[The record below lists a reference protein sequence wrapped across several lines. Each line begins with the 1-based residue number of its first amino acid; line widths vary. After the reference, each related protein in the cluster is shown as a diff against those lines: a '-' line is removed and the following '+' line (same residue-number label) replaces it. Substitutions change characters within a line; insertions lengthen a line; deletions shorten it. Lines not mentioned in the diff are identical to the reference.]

1 MLNHLKLVS
10 PALAL
15 VLGALLLVP
24 SQAPAAF
31 TTHFNPL
38 LNELEARSLALSNSP
53 LRAEKR
59 QKQAA
64 DLAIRTINR
73 STTSLRSDITMAG
86 TVARTLATAFKSDFT
101 NSPPAD
107 ASPASLGS
115 LLARAFA
122 GLQADVQG
130 EATELSALIASL
142 PAGTART
149 KARTSLSK
157 AQGSLGQIGTA
168 TTYPT
173 WSRLLNDALKSVL
186 AGQDTA
192 IKAGGTIGGP
202 GGSSGTN
209 SFTAT
214 ITVNGVAHAFV
225 ANTITPAWLQSFDQL
240 NINASSSSAGS
251 ELMGVSAF
259 PFTGAT
265 GAYDLAAA
273 GSYYTYNFATYFVTS
288 GTLNITRFSAATHS
302 VEGTFSFTA
311 TKPLGGGNVSVNNGT
326 FSVTNLVIIP

>member
-101 NSPPAD
+101 NSPPPM
-107 ASPASLGS
+107 PAL
-115 LLARAFA
+115 RR
-122 GLQADVQG
+122 
-130 EATELSALIASL
+130 SAPS
-142 PAGTART
+142 
-149 KARTSLSK
+149 
-157 AQGSLGQIGTA
+157 
-168 TTYPT
+168 
-173 WSRLLNDALKSVL
+173 
-186 AGQDTA
+186 
-192 IKAGGTIGGP
+192 
-202 GGSSGTN
+202 
-209 SFTAT
+209 
-214 ITVNGVAHAFV
+214 
-225 ANTITPAWLQSFDQL
+225 
-240 NINASSSSAGS
+240 
-251 ELMGVSAF
+251 
-259 PFTGAT
+259 
-265 GAYDLAAA
+265 
-273 GSYYTYNFATYFVTS
+273 
-288 GTLNITRFSAATHS
+288 
-302 VEGTFSFTA
+302 
-311 TKPLGGGNVSVNNGT
+311 
-326 FSVTNLVIIP
+326 